1 MSRCSSAGD
10 SLRGSEARAWLALAA
25 LTLAVGG
32 CTSSPF
38 VAVDPYPCVDG
49 GVVSCGPGLL
59 DGLIGYWRLNDGTGS
74 ATARDWSSWGNTG
87 TLTTLDAATA
97 WVNGGP
103 EGIALAPQGKG
114 YVNVPESSSID
125 SITTQV
131 TVVAWIY
138 LDQAITGDFATAIS
152 RQIADGYGQLY
163 HLSINK
169 ALQAALIISPNAN
182 AQTYVTS
189 PATMPLQTWIHLAGT
204 WDASLVRLY
213 VNGTEVANKAVS
225 GPYVAETNPV
235 VLGGNGN
242 GAGRAVT
249 ELVPGRLSDV
259 MLYRRALG
267 ADEIARLAKG
277 PLLPSAVVRVDGGG
291 G

>member
-1 MSRCSSAGD
+1 
-10 SLRGSEARAWLALAA
+10 LRGSEARAFLAA
-25 LTLAVGG
+25 AASILVGAG

-74 ATARDWSSWGNTG
+74 ATARDWSSWGNNG
-87 TLTTLDAATA
+87 TLTNLDAASA

-103 EGIALAPQGKG
+103 EGLALSPQGKG
-114 YVNVPESSSID
+114 YVNVPDSSSID

-138 LDQAITGDFATAIS
+138 LDQANTSDFATAIS

-163 HLSINK
+163 HLSISKTQN
-169 ALQAALIISPNAN
+169 ASLIISPIADNQN
-182 AQTYVTS
+182 ILTS
-189 PATMPLQTWIHLAGT
+189 PATVPLQTWIHLAGT
-204 WDASLVRLY
+204 WDGSLARLY
-213 VNGTEVANKAVS
+213 VNGTEVANHAVS

-242 GAGRAVT
+242 GPGRTVT

-267 ADEIARLAKG
+267 ASEIARLAKG
-277 PLLPSAVVRVDGGG
+277 PLLPPAAIRSDGGPG
-291 G
+291 